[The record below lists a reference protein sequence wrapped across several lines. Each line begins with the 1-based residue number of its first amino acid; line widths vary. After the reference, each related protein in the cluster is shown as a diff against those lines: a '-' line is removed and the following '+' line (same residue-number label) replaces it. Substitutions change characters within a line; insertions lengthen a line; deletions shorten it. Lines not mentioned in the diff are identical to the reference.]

1 MDSYFS
7 FFKENYSMETLDN
20 IDIKI
25 LKCLQENCK
34 LTTKELAAK
43 ISLSPTPTFERV
55 KKLENEGYIRKYIAL
70 LDANKLNKG
79 FIVYCNVRLKY
90 HNKEIANQFSESI
103 KQIEEVTECYNIS
116 GDYDYLLKIHAS
128 SMKYYQWF
136 IINVLGT
143 LDCVENLQSVF
154 VI

>member
-7 FFKENYSMETLDN
+7 FCKENYSMETLDN

-55 KKLENEGYIRKYIAL
+55 KN
-70 LDANKLNKG
+70 
-79 FIVYCNVRLKY
+79 FIM
-90 HNKEIANQFSESI
+90 S
-103 KQIEEVTECYNIS
+103 
-116 GDYDYLLKIHAS
+116 
-128 SMKYYQWF
+128 
-136 IINVLGT
+136 
-143 LDCVENLQSVF
+143 
-154 VI
+154 